1 MTPSIRPCSLDNYGW
16 RKDLHEEE
24 PPVGITD
31 GLFSVIEA
39 PDNRGDEGSVE
50 VELEV
55 VAGEHDGGVQSL
67 ERALGDSEVVVVEE
81 RCVGR
86 RERKS
91 E

>member
-1 MTPSIRPCSLDNYGW
+1 M
-16 RKDLHEEE
+16 
-24 PPVGITD
+24 D

-39 PDNRGDEGSVE
+39 LDNRGDEGSVE

-55 VAGEHDGGVQSL
+55 VAGDHGEGVQSL

>member
-24 PPVGITD
+24 PLGGITD

-39 PDNRGDEGSVE
+39 LDNRGDEGSVE
-50 VELEV
+50 V
-55 VAGEHDGGVQSL
+55 VAGEHGGGVQSL

>member
-1 MTPSIRPCSLDNYGW
+1 M
-16 RKDLHEEE
+16 
-24 PPVGITD
+24 D

-39 PDNRGDEGSVE
+39 LDNRGDECSV
-50 VELEV
+50 EV
-55 VAGEHDGGVQSL
+55 VAGEHGGRVQSL
-67 ERALGDSEVVVVEE
+67 ERALGDFEVVVVEE